1 MSLFEALTITIF
13 PIYFH
18 QYLGNPL
25 EEKHSTEGDWRDLAT
40 TKLPKLKKLDGK
52 NHLSFFFFIIN
63 KFMFDSKEWIKR
75 CSSCR
80 LITTMECKVIDGMS
94 L

>member
-1 MSLFEALTITIF
+1 MNSIHSTVLTLRTFVSLFEALTITIF

-52 NHLSFFFFIIN
+52 NHLSFFTLLLIN
-63 KFMFDSKEWIKR
+63 L
-75 CSSCR
+75 C
-80 LITTMECKVIDGMS
+80 LIVKSGSRGAAHVD
-94 L
+94 